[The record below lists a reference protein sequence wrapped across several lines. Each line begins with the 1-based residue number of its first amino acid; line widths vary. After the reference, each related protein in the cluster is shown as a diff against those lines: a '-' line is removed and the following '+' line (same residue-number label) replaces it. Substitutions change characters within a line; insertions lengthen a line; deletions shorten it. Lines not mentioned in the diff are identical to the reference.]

1 MKHSRLLPY
10 FNTGDD
16 TEDIFVLCASDS
28 DLQSGIYLDVFIG
41 WKKINISYRGQL
53 LSWLFYFQDTYI
65 KKMSIQI
72 EDDVTQQSKKP
83 QNPRQ
88 NRTFENLEWS
98 VIN

>member
-1 MKHSRLLPY
+1 MKHLRLLPY

-53 LSWLFYFQDTYI
+53 LS
-65 KKMSIQI
+65 
-72 EDDVTQQSKKP
+72 
-83 QNPRQ
+83 
-88 NRTFENLEWS
+88 
-98 VIN
+98 